1 MPAHVLLCLYVN
13 HGTLQ
18 CSALAGFVDE
28 KLKYSP
34 QSFLFNLRSHPLM
47 PEYRQCTTIG
57 TFDSAQMEFLYFLF
71 VMVMSFILP
80 FIIMLY
86 SYVVIV
92 CVISRSV

>member
-1 MPAHVLLCLYVN
+1 
-13 HGTLQ
+13 
-18 CSALAGFVDE
+18 
-28 KLKYSP
+28 
-34 QSFLFNLRSHPLM
+34 M

-71 VMVMSFILP
+71 VMVMSLILP

-92 CVISRSV
+92 CVISRSVPTNYVYGKNKRKHVNKNINDVKDI